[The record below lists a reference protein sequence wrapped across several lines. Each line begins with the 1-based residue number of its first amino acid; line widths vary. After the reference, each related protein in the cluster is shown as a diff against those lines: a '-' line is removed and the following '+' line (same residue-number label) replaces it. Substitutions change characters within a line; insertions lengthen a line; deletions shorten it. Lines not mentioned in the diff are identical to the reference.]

1 MIDDRIG
8 QDPPENTEV
17 GGALSARM
25 LAHFETLV
33 KHHPHK
39 LAGFINGLAYSD
51 RGLAA
56 RLKSGLAP
64 YMTLPPAEADRL
76 VRARMAELIE
86 LRVAAANC
94 ITREELLAGG
104 FTAAEITKH
113 FHAAKRIARVA
124 RMAA

>member
-8 QDPPENTEV
+8 QDPPEPTD
-17 GGALSARM
+17 LSPKL
-25 LAHFETLV
+25 LAHFETLA
-33 KHHPHK
+33 KDHPHK
-39 LAGFINGLAYSD
+39 LAAFVNGLAYSN

-56 RLKSGLAP
+56 RIRSGLAP

-94 ITREELLAGG
+94 ITHEELLAGG
-104 FTAAEITKH
+104 FTAAEINRH
-113 FHAAKRIARVA
+113 FHAAKRIARVVG
-124 RMAA
+124 MAA